1 MIKKSVTKKAAPK
14 KSLKKSTV
22 PSPRK
27 PTIEDPSLQILQTS
41 KCRTISDKSELTAN
55 IAVDDKGTI
64 QVRINNNTGGGYWS
78 REWVSFDQI
87 MSTLNEIGCSVIP
100 IDLPYGAMHL
110 MGLLRFLD
118 RDLAIAWR
126 RRTPYAAIEAL
137 RQSGVQVEFP
147 AFVERAAHYRAINFV
162 TLGPRRILMPA
173 GADDVQSFYAGLG
186 VECLTTPTE
195 ELSKAAGSTG
205 CLTGVLSRQL
215 A

>member
-22 PSPRK
+22 SSSNK

-87 MSTLNEIGCSVIP
+87 ISTLSDVPEDKPITSIHLFKLFAGKSSNSPGFLLAFLLNERLVESFQGKK
-100 IDLPYGAMHL
+100 
-110 MGLLRFLD
+110 RQ
-118 RDLAIAWR
+118 
-126 RRTPYAAIEAL
+126 YAL
-137 RQSGVQVEFP
+137 
-147 AFVERAAHYRAINFV
+147 
-162 TLGPRRILMPA
+162 TKT
-173 GADDVQSFYAGLG
+173 G
-186 VECLTTPTE
+186 VEKFQAKIDKLKS
-195 ELSKAAGSTG
+195 SKS
-205 CLTGVLSRQL
+205 
-215 A
+215 